1 MSFSPAS
8 MTTIDTEVK
17 LKHYTESDYA
27 GLLDLMKDC
36 YGEFEENYASSDDM
50 NLLVKSSPD
59 AQLLAVIDNEVVGC
73 ILSLAV
79 KYDEF
84 VNAKK
89 LEDIYNPSNFESFSE
104 NSDSLFALEI
114 LVKSTHKRKGI
125 GKLLNVEMTRILEEK
140 NKRAFIGISRLS
152 GYSKH
157 QTELSIEEYVEQV
170 KSSVL
175 TDPSLSYNCSNNM
188 LPRTIIPNYYPKD
201 YASCGYGAIVVQE
214 NSFYTK

>member
-1 MSFSPAS
+1 
-8 MTTIDTEVK
+8 MTSTETIIQI
-17 LKHYTESDYA
+17 KHYSEFDYVE
-27 GLLDLMKDC
+27 LLDLMKDC

-50 NLLVKSSPD
+50 NLLLKSSPD

-84 VNAKK
+84 VQEKS
-89 LEDIYNPSNFESFSE
+89 LEEIYNPENFLTFSE
-104 NSDSLFALEI
+104 DSDSLFALEI

-125 GKLLNVEMTRILEEK
+125 GKILNLELTRILVEK

-152 GYSKH
+152 GYSKY

-170 KSSVL
+170 KSGKL
-175 TDPSLSYNCSNNM
+175 TDPSLSYNCSNKM

-201 YASCGYGAIVVQE
+201 LASCGYGAIVVQE
-214 NSFYTK
+214 NTFYKN